1 MKLWLAIIATSLS
14 FPFFASQGMAFQAE
28 KGLPRAIEKPAMA
41 GSAAKPQAEAPQTN
55 QRDDKK
61 RFPFGNF
68 QDAPW
73 KEVIPYFCNQAGFSL
88 GPVEAWPAGTFNL
101 MDKEEYTTL
110 ESLDQLNRSLAG
122 LSQPFTLIRKR
133 NSILLRRT
141 DQPIPY
147 ELIDQVDPA
156 DLDQRG
162 LFEIM
167 RVLFDLGEL
176 DGEVIYDDLRKQVSD
191 QKYFHYFEAS
201 NQIQV
206 RETGARLKIFRS
218 VIETAKKKLADGK
231 KTHEVY
237 SLKFQDAETFISV
250 VGAQLGIPAGK
261 FTNEDDTITITAE
274 PLTNRLH
281 VFATKKML
289 ERFKEIA
296 KKVDSDPNIVQ
307 ENLSVEKPYL
317 ETYPITVDPNLA
329 YDLLSTMLEGGVARM
344 QQDERSGAI
353 TVLGRKED
361 HELVVDSLASVSD
374 GKAKNFEV
382 ITLEKMDVGEA
393 LRVLAMVFRQDTG
406 LLDGAPAQGPVFGEI
421 DNDLL
426 NRIFVSGTSTEV
438 AKARRIL
445 QDLDA
450 SYIAAKTG
458 PRKNVRLIPMS
469 PEERNRLAPALP
481 DLLGS
486 VGRTNP
492 FNVIRPEQ
500 RKGLEDRFRRGQ
512 MQDSMENLS
521 DEEKFNEMLNGPRS
535 RSKEKEVPSKLPAK
549 SSGASLQ
556 KKPASFL
563 HQASALSFLALGAD
577 KVNLVSNMMLFQQ
590 DGATETQSDDL
601 GYRPPER
608 KKSVP
613 GAPIEFRFTEFG
625 LTVESDDL
633 DAIDDIEE
641 AIARFLGENSEL
653 QQATFFPLQFRDA
666 PEMQQLLESILGLS
680 SGGGGVGGG
689 GGGGEG
695 LVAGVVSNILPGG
708 DLLGGLLD
716 GGGGEADVTS
726 GLEGDVE
733 MGTDVR
739 FNILWVKGATEND
752 LSLINSM
759 IEYFDRPEGETKPE
773 LFGRTQQIEVYHRDV
788 VELVEQ
794 IKRQFPEMVYNEQ
807 ASAPK
812 QQGGGEVAQ
821 AVKAL
826 QSVTGGGKGGG
837 GGGKG
842 GGNAGPKQT
851 VVVNA
856 DVVTS
861 MILVT
866 GPPYMYD
873 EILNFVR
880 QVDVAPSP
888 GYSVVLPGMPEHIV
902 DAAIDMFGGKLK
914 KSSQQAAPSTDTG
927 TSQQSSRTPEAG
939 SSQAEALQQLRALGN
954 AARQQQGGGG
964 AGGGRGAGGG
974 GGRPGGGGRGGR

>member
-1 MKLWLAIIATSLS
+1 VLSWESRQENSLT
-14 FPFFASQGMAFQAE
+14 
-28 KGLPRAIEKPAMA
+28 K
-41 GSAAKPQAEAPQTN
+41 
-55 QRDDKK
+55 
-61 RFPFGNF
+61 
-68 QDAPW
+68 
-73 KEVIPYFCNQAGFSL
+73 
-88 GPVEAWPAGTFNL
+88 
-101 MDKEEYTTL
+101 TTQL
-110 ESLDQLNRSLAG
+110 RSPLNRS
-122 LSQPFTLIRKR
+122 PIDCTY
-133 NSILLRRT
+133 LLR
-141 DQPIPY
+141 
-147 ELIDQVDPA
+147 
-156 DLDQRG
+156 
-162 LFEIM
+162 
-167 RVLFDLGEL
+167 
-176 DGEVIYDDLRKQVSD
+176 
-191 QKYFHYFEAS
+191 
-201 NQIQV
+201 
-206 RETGARLKIFRS
+206 
-218 VIETAKKKLADGK
+218 
-231 KTHEVY
+231 
-237 SLKFQDAETFISV
+237 
-250 VGAQLGIPAGK
+250 
-261 FTNEDDTITITAE
+261 
-274 PLTNRLH
+274 
-281 VFATKKML
+281 
-289 ERFKEIA
+289 
-296 KKVDSDPNIVQ
+296 DPNIVQ

-492 FNVIRPEQ
+492 
-500 RKGLEDRFRRGQ
+500 L
-512 MQDSMENLS
+512 
-521 DEEKFNEMLNGPRS
+521 
-535 RSKEKEVPSKLPAK
+535 LPAK

-641 AIARFLGENSEL
+641 AIARFLGEKSEL

-666 PEMQQLLESILGLS
+666 PEMQQLLESI
-680 SGGGGVGGG
+680 
-689 GGGGEG
+689 GGGEG

-739 FNILWVKGATEND
+739 FN
-752 LSLINSM
+752 LI
-759 IEYFDRPEGETKPE
+759 
-773 LFGRTQQIEVYHRDV
+773 
-788 VELVEQ
+788 
-794 IKRQFPEMVYNEQ
+794 
-807 ASAPK
+807 APK
-812 QQGGGEVAQ
+812 AKLSRSCSAELSRS
-821 AVKAL
+821 K
-826 QSVTGGGKGGG
+826 S
-837 GGGKG
+837 
-842 GGNAGPKQT
+842 
-851 VVVNA
+851 
-856 DVVTS
+856 
-861 MILVT
+861 I
-866 GPPYMYD
+866 
-873 EILNFVR
+873 I
-880 QVDVAPSP
+880 
-888 GYSVVLPGMPEHIV
+888 GM
-902 DAAIDMFGGKLK
+902 LL
-914 KSSQQAAPSTDTG
+914 SW
-927 TSQQSSRTPEAG
+927 
-939 SSQAEALQQLRALGN
+939 
-954 AARQQQGGGG
+954 
-964 AGGGRGAGGG
+964 
-974 GGRPGGGGRGGR
+974 